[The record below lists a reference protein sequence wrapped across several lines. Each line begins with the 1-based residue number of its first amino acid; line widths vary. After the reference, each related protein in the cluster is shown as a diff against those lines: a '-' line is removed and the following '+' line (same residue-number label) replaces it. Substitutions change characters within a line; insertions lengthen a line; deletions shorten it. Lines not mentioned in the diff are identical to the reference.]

1 MKEVIEKHGYQIL
14 SIAGLALAG
23 LGQLLKDKASD
34 IELEKLVEQKV
45 KEINLK

>member
-1 MKEVIEKHGYQIL
+1 MKEVIEKYGYQIL

-45 KEINLK
+45 KEINSK

>member
-1 MKEVIEKHGYQIL
+1 MKEVIEKHGYQFL

-45 KEINLK
+45 KEINSK

>member
-14 SIAGLALAG
+14 SIALLALAG

-45 KEINLK
+45 KEINSK